1 MCIHIY
7 VVGSAHSPADGRDY
21 IFLFFML
28 AAFCPDPKS
37 HIGQPVAFD
46 VEETDEEEDDE
57 HVPDREWQWNVGVTH
72 AAGLRNSL

>member
-46 VEETDEEEDDE
+46 EEETDEEEDE
-57 HVPDREWQWNVGVTH
+57 NVPDNEWQWDVGVTD
-72 AAGLRNSL
+72 ATMLRKSL

>member
-7 VVGSAHSPADGRDY
+7 VLGSAHSPADGRDY

-37 HIGQPVAFD
+37 HIGQPVAFQEVSSD
-46 VEETDEEEDDE
+46 DDDEAVADEEWRWDC
-57 HVPDREWQWNVGVTH
+57 GVTNTTQ
-72 AAGLRNSL
+72 LRKSL